1 MNDLTR
7 LCIRRL
13 AFDVDA
19 LEQLSQ
25 DDVGNVTNHGGQLAS
40 FHGGQLED
48 ANNPGKWVTSLAK
61 IDLARDRDAL
71 GAALGVRALP
81 APHAALNGAHAAL
94 PIVHGLIAWRVDAM

>member
-1 MNDLTR
+1 MNDLAR

-13 AFDVDA
+13 AFDVDE

-25 DDVGNVTNHGGQLAS
+25 DDVGNVRDIGS

>member
-25 DDVGNVTNHGGQLAS
+25 DDVGNVRDIGS

>member
-1 MNDLTR
+1 MNDLAR

-25 DDVGNVTNHGGQLAS
+25 DDVGNVRDIGR

-48 ANNPGKWVTSLAK
+48 ANNPGNWVTSLAK

-94 PIVHGLIAWRVDAM
+94 PIVHGLTAWRVDAM